1 MKIKNLFALLLLLAI
16 SVAASAQPGMKRT
29 PDAKGETI
37 LLYPE
42 GVPNAYEMP
51 ENRFGDYS
59 IPKVTIYKAEN
70 PNGICV
76 IECPGGGYYMLSDGH
91 EGHLMA
97 DWFVERGYTFCVVS
111 YRMPCGHT
119 YAPLNDVEKAVQI
132 VRSKATELGVDV
144 NKIGVM
150 GTSAGGHLA
159 STLATHYTSEETKP
173 AFQILFYP
181 VISMDPAL
189 THAGSREFLIGKDAD
204 QELTDLFSNQKQ
216 VKSTTCPAFIV
227 LSADDTVVPP
237 ANSLLYMQAL
247 VDAGVK
253 GNQLM
258 VFPTGGHGWGIIDI
272 PYKPQWT
279 AGLELWLQ
287 QIFNKEERKL
297 FF

>member
-1 MKIKNLFALLLLLAI
+1 MKTLRSILIATLMTITVSML
-16 SVAASAQPGMKRT
+16 AQPGQFQMPKV
-29 PDAKGETI
+29 PAAKGETI

-42 GVPNAYEMP
+42 GVPDAYEMP

-70 PNGICV
+70 PNGVCV
-76 IECPGGGYYMLSDGH
+76 VECPGGGYFMLSDSH

-119 YAPLNDVEKAVQI
+119 YAPLSDVEQAVKI
-132 VRSKATELGVDV
+132 VRSKADELGIDV
-144 NKIGVM
+144 NKIGIM

-159 STLATHYTSEETKP
+159 STLATHYTCEETRP

-181 VISMDPAL
+181 VISMDPAI
-189 THAGSREFLIGKDAD
+189 THAGSREFLIGRDAD

-216 VKSTTCPAFIV
+216 VKSTTSPAFII
-227 LSADDTVVPP
+227 LSADDALVPP
-237 ANSLLYMQAL
+237 INSILYFNAL
-247 VDAGVK
+247 MDAGVK

-258 VFPTGGHGWGIIDI
+258 IFPTGNHGWGILDI

-279 AGLELWLQ
+279 AGLELWLKNFQ
-287 QIFNKEERKL
+287 
-297 FF
+297 